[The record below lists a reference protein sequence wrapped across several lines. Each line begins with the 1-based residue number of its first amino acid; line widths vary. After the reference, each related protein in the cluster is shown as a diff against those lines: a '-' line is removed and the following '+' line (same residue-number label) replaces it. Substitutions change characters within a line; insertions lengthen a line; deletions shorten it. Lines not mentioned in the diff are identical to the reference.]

1 MFYFIEKKVF
11 LYSVLVVQ
19 FFFLSIRVD
28 HCFDQ
33 IICILFF
40 SFLFLKL
47 LLKPV
52 EYRLVAPQ
60 RFSGLAESNLRVVA
74 TIFLYIVRQ
83 VTVIRGKAPMASN
96 LS

>member
-1 MFYFIEKKVF
+1 MFYFIEKSVF
-11 LYSVLVVQ
+11 VQCFGSSV
-19 FFFLSIRVD
+19 FFLSIRVD
-28 HCFDQ
+28 QCFDQ
-33 IICILFF
+33 IICILFC

>member
-19 FFFLSIRVD
+19 LVFLSIRVD
-28 HCFDQ
+28 QCFDQ

>member
-1 MFYFIEKKVF
+1 MGFFYRKKSVF
-11 LYSVLVVQ
+11 VQCFGSSVG
-19 FFFLSIRVD
+19 FLSIRVD
-28 HCFDQ
+28 QRFDQ
-33 IICILFF
+33 IRCSLFF